1 MSASRTKWNREAKE
15 FYLFISPWLIGFIA
29 LTIGPMIFSIG
40 LSFMRWDII
49 TEPIWVGLSNYRE
62 MFFADDVF
70 LQSLKVTTI
79 YTIVVVPLHLLASL
93 AVAMLLNQKV
103 KAIGTWRTIFYLPSL
118 LPAVAASML
127 FLFIFFKEG
136 LLNSLVVAVGLPPQS
151 WLQDE
156 QFALVSLMAMS
167 FWGFGAQMLI
177 FLAGL
182 QNIPQELYEASD
194 IDGAG
199 RWSKFAHVTVPSLSP
214 VVFFN
219 LVMAIIGT
227 FQVFTQGFL
236 I

>member
-1 MSASRTKWNREAKE
+1 
-15 FYLFISPWLIGFIA
+15 
-29 LTIGPMIFSIG
+29 
-40 LSFMRWDII
+40 
-49 TEPIWVGLSNYRE
+49 
-62 MFFADDVF
+62 
-70 LQSLKVTTI
+70 
-79 YTIVVVPLHLLASL
+79 
-93 AVAMLLNQKV
+93 
-103 KAIGTWRTIFYLPSL
+103 
-118 LPAVAASML
+118 
-127 FLFIFFKEG
+127 
-136 LLNSLVVAVGLPPQS
+136 
-151 WLQDE
+151 
-156 QFALVSLMAMS
+156 MAMS

-236 I
+236 ITNGGPNNATMFYVLYLYKNAFEYFRMGYASAMAWVLFIIIMGCTAFVFKSSQAWVHYEGSK